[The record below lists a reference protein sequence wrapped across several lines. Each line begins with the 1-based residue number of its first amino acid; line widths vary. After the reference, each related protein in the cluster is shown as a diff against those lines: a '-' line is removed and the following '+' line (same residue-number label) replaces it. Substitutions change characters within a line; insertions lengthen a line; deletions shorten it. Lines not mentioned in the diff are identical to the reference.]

1 MRLACG
7 LVLKICN
14 FDKNKKPSVR
24 NTESELLVLLET
36 KGYAIK
42 TCTSYCYKSTLNLGE
57 MNFSETLLLN
67 DKLSVWSHRSYKYSK
82 KWKNK
87 YFRWSLACFASSAG
101 LGVNSW
107 GDELYVNSTILLI
120 TLKE

>member
-1 MRLACG
+1 MKQVEQRISLSACLSKLACEWFAEALIKKPCSAMRLACG

-42 TCTSYCYKSTLNLGE
+42 TCTSYCYKSTLNLSE

-67 DKLSVWSHRSYKYSK
+67 DKLSV
-82 KWKNK
+82 
-87 YFRWSLACFASSAG
+87 
-101 LGVNSW
+101 
-107 GDELYVNSTILLI
+107 
-120 TLKE
+120 